1 MATKPLWDL
10 PPWEEIGHDPT
21 KAERIETERRKREGR
36 GHGRAPRFEREMRT
50 SAGWPRCWPMRSKA
64 RSAQRERAMWIE
76 LHRAPTRSELE
87 TLKGMFPAL
96 NGRKA
101 RR

>member
-21 KAERIETERRKREGR
+21 KAERIETERRKREAAA
-36 GHGRAPRFEREMRT
+36 RA
-50 SAGWPRCWPMRSKA
+50 SAAVRA
-64 RSAQRERAMWIE
+64 RNADKRRLAALLADEIESAKRAAERAMWIE

-87 TLKGMFPAL
+87 NLKGMFPAL